1 VVFGV
6 LLLTIS
12 YCNFEGIFETKLEKM
27 TTLEIL
33 NLKCGG
39 CANSIKKGIL
49 TIDGIEEVSVDLETS
64 KVTVN
69 TTDEALILKVKGKLS
84 SMGYPEV
91 GDANTVLHKAKS
103 FVSCA
108 TGRMTLEK

>member
-1 VVFGV
+1 MKEN
-6 LLLTIS
+6 I
-12 YCNFEGIFETKLEKM
+12 
-27 TTLEIL
+27 EIV

-49 TIDGIEEVSVDLETS
+49 GIEGVNTVEVDLETS
-64 KVTVN
+64 KVLVEIDN
-69 TTDEALILKVKGKLS
+69 EAVLEVVKQKLS

-91 GDANTVLHKAKS
+91 GDANTVIHKAKS

-108 TGRMTLEK
+108 TGRMSSEE